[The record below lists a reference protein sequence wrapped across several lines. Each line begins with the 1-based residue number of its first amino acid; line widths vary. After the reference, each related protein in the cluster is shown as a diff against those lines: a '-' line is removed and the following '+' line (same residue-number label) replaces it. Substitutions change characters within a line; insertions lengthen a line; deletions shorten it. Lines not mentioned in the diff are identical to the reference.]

1 MSRIVDNQHHP
12 ADVVAGMVLGVVI
25 AVMYI
30 MRAVPRYRRVLTM
43 KETQASLHGGVQNDE
58 ELCIVETRA
67 PPEELWAH
75 QPQSEFEQDGR
86 QSRLP

>member
-43 KETQASLHGGVQNDE
+43 QESQAAFNGARNDE
-58 ELCIVETRA
+58 ELCVVE
-67 PPEELWAH
+67 
-75 QPQSEFEQDGR
+75 GR
-86 QSRLP
+86 TPVVLP